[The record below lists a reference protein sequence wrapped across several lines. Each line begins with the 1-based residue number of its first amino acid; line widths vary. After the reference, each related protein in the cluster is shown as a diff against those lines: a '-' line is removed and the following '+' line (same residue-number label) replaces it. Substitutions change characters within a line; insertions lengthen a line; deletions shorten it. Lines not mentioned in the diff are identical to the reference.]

1 MIGLT
6 ESLALEVGNCNVK
19 VMAICP
25 GEVNTKMQQDFDQE
39 YYRKYKD
46 KMLRPKQVAER
57 IIDMIFDDKRK
68 YNDGQSVEIG

>member
-1 MIGLT
+1 
-6 ESLALEVGNCNVK
+6 
-19 VMAICP
+19 
-25 GEVNTKMQQDFDQE
+25 MQQDFDQE